1 MALIVQKYGGTS
13 VANSD
18 RIANVANRVIKAW
31 RDGHKMVVVLSAMAG
46 ETDRLIGLG
55 KELAEDPDPRELDVL
70 LATGEQVTV
79 SLFSIFLRS
88 QGVPA
93 TSLLSHQAR
102 IYTDRAYGR
111 ARILGIDTA
120 RIKEELKKNR
130 VVTVAGFQGVD
141 EVGNITTLGRGGS
154 DTTAVAMA
162 AALKAD
168 RCEIYTDV
176 DGVYT
181 ADPRICPKAR
191 KLERITYDEMLE
203 MASLG
208 AKVLEIRSVGFARRY
223 GVPLVVRSSF
233 TEAPGT
239 LVTVEDEEM
248 EIVPVSGVA
257 LRRND
262 ARVTITRVPDR
273 PGIAVRLFRPV
284 ADANIVVDMIIQ
296 NTSIEGYTDLTFTVP
311 QGDLKKTLE
320 LIRPVAAEVGAQQVV
335 GDENIA
341 KISIVGVGMKNN
353 AGVAARMF
361 EALSGEN
368 INILMISTSE
378 IKISC
383 VIEDKYGELAVRV
396 LHDAFDLGQPP
407 PKKNRVQ
414 GSKFKSLLD
423 LDLNPTWN
431 FEP

>member
-1 MALIVQKYGGTS
+1 VALIVQKYGGTS
-13 VANSD
+13 VANPD
-18 RIANVANRVIKAW
+18 RIANVANRVIKTW

-79 SLFSIFLRS
+79 SLFSIFLHS

-168 RCEIYTDV
+168 CCEIYTDV

-203 MASLG
+203 MSSLG

-223 GVPLVVRSSF
+223 DVPLVVRSSF

-257 LRRND
+257 LSRND

-311 QGDLKKTLE
+311 EGDLKKTME

-335 GDENIA
+335 GDKNIA

-353 AGVAARMF
+353 AGVAVRMF

-396 LHDAFDLGQPP
+396 LHDTFDLGQPP
-407 PKKNRVQ
+407 PEKK
-414 GSKFKSLLD
+414 
-423 LDLNPTWN
+423 
-431 FEP
+431 

>member
-13 VANSD
+13 LAD
-18 RIANVANRVIKAW
+18 PDHIANVANRVVKGW
-31 RDGHKMVVVLSAMAG
+31 QDGNRMVVVLSAMSG
-46 ETDRLIGLG
+46 ETDRLINLAR
-55 KELAEDPDPRELDVL
+55 ELAEDPDPRELDVL

-79 SLFSIFLRS
+79 SLFSMFLRA

-111 ARILGIDTA
+111 ARIIGIDTG
-120 RIKEELKKNR
+120 RIREELKKGR

-154 DTTAVAMA
+154 DTTAVAVA

-168 RCEIYTDV
+168 LCEIYTDM

-181 ADPRICPKAR
+181 TDPRIYHKAR
-191 KLERITYDEMLE
+191 LLERISYDEMLE

-208 AKVLEIRSVGFARRY
+208 AKVLEIRSVGFAKRY
-223 GVPLVVRSSF
+223 QVPLRVRSTF
-233 TEAPGT
+233 TDHPGT
-239 LVTVEDEEM
+239 LMTVEDEEM
-248 EIVPVSGVA
+248 EDIPVSGVA
-257 LRRND
+257 LSKND

-284 ADANIVVDMIIQ
+284 AEANIVVDMIIQ
-296 NTSIEGYTDLTFTVP
+296 NTSIDGITDLTFTVP
-311 QGDLKKTLE
+311 KGDLKKTLE
-320 LIRPVAAEVGAQQVV
+320 IIEPVARDIGAQQVLS
-335 GDENIA
+335 DQHIA
-341 KISIVGVGMKNN
+341 KVSIVGVGMKNN
-353 AGVAARMF
+353 SGVAAKMF
-361 EALSGEN
+361 EALAGEN

-383 VIEDKYGELAVRV
+383 IIEDKYGELAVRV
-396 LHDAFDLGQPP
+396 LHDAFGLET
-407 PKKNRVQ
+407 PKPRR
-414 GSKFKSLLD
+414 SAS
-423 LDLNPTWN
+423 
-431 FEP
+431 

>member
-1 MALIVQKYGGTS
+1 MSLIVQKYGGTS
-13 VANSD
+13 VGNLD
-18 RIANVANRVIKAW
+18 RIANVANRVIKTW
-31 RDGHKMVVVLSAMAG
+31 RDGNKMVVVLSAMAG
-46 ETDRLIGLG
+46 ETDRLIKLG
-55 KELAEDPDPRELDVL
+55 QGLAEDPDPRELDVL

-79 SLFSIFLRS
+79 SLFSIFLHS

-120 RIKEELKKNR
+120 RIREELKKNR

-168 RCEIYTDV
+168 CCEIYTDV

-191 KLERITYDEMLE
+191 KLDRITYDEMLE

-223 GVPLVVRSSF
+223 SVPLVVRSSF

-239 LVTVEDEEM
+239 MVTVEDGEM

-257 LRRND
+257 LSRND

-311 QGDLKKTLE
+311 EGDLKKTME
-320 LIRPVAAEVGAQQVV
+320 LIRPVATEVGAQQVV
-335 GDENIA
+335 GNKNIA
-341 KISIVGVGMKNN
+341 KVSIVGVGMKNN

-407 PKKNRVQ
+407 PK
-414 GSKFKSLLD
+414 
-423 LDLNPTWN
+423 P
-431 FEP
+431 

>member
-1 MALIVQKYGGTS
+1 LIVQKYGGTS
-13 VANSD
+13 VGNLD
-18 RIANVANRVIKAW
+18 RIANVANRVIKTW
-31 RDGHKMVVVLSAMAG
+31 RDGNKMVVVLSAMAG
-46 ETDRLIGLG
+46 ETDRLIKLG
-55 KELAEDPDPRELDVL
+55 QGLAEDPDPRELDVL

-79 SLFSIFLRS
+79 SLFSIFLHS

-120 RIKEELKKNR
+120 RIREELKKNR

-168 RCEIYTDV
+168 YCEIYTDV

-191 KLERITYDEMLE
+191 KLDRITYDEMLE

-223 GVPLVVRSSF
+223 SVPLVVRSSF

-239 LVTVEDEEM
+239 MVTVEDEEM

-257 LRRND
+257 LSRND

-296 NTSIEGYTDLTFTVP
+296 NTSIEGFTDLTFTVP
-311 QGDLKKTLE
+311 EGDLKKTME
-320 LIRPVAAEVGAQQVV
+320 LIRPVATEVGAQQVV
-335 GDENIA
+335 GNKNIA
-341 KISIVGVGMKNN
+341 KVSIVGVGMKNN

-407 PKKNRVQ
+407 PK
-414 GSKFKSLLD
+414 
-423 LDLNPTWN
+423 P
-431 FEP
+431 

>member
-13 VANSD
+13 VANPD
-18 RIANVANRVIKAW
+18 RIANVANRVIQSW

-55 KELAEDPDPRELDVL
+55 KELAEDPEPRELDVL

-79 SLFSIFLRS
+79 SLFSIFLHS

-162 AALKAD
+162 AVLKAD
-168 RCEIYTDV
+168 CCEIYTDV

-233 TEAPGT
+233 TEGPGT
-239 LVTVEDEEM
+239 LVTLEDEKM

-257 LRRND
+257 LSRND

-311 QGDLKKTLE
+311 QGDLKKTME

-353 AGVAARMF
+353 AGVAVRMF

-407 PKKNRVQ
+407 PKR
-414 GSKFKSLLD
+414 
-423 LDLNPTWN
+423 
-431 FEP
+431 

>member
-1 MALIVQKYGGTS
+1 VALIVQKYGGTS
-13 VANSD
+13 VANAD
-18 RIANVANRVIKAW
+18 LIANVANRVIKAW

-168 RCEIYTDV
+168 LCEIYTDV

-191 KLERITYDEMLE
+191 KLEQITYDEMLE

-223 GVPLVVRSSF
+223 EVPLVVRSSF

-257 LRRND
+257 LDRND

-296 NTSIEGYTDLTFTVP
+296 NTSIDGHTDLTFTVP
-311 QGDLKKTLE
+311 QGDLKKTME

-335 GDENIA
+335 GDKNIA

-407 PKKNRVQ
+407 PKK
-414 GSKFKSLLD
+414 K
-423 LDLNPTWN
+423 
-431 FEP
+431 

>member
-1 MALIVQKYGGTS
+1 
-13 VANSD
+13 
-18 RIANVANRVIKAW
+18 
-31 RDGHKMVVVLSAMAG
+31 MVVVLSAMAG

-79 SLFSIFLRS
+79 SLFSIFLHS

-130 VVTVAGFQGVD
+130 IVTVAGFQGVD

-162 AALKAD
+162 ASLKAD

-191 KLERITYDEMLE
+191 KLERITYEEMLE

-223 GVPLVVRSSF
+223 SVPLVVRSSF

-257 LRRND
+257 LSRND

-296 NTSIEGYTDLTFTVP
+296 NTSIDGHTDLTFTVP
-311 QGDLKKTLE
+311 EGDLKKTME

-335 GDENIA
+335 GNKNIA

-407 PKKNRVQ
+407 PGKK
-414 GSKFKSLLD
+414 
-423 LDLNPTWN
+423 
-431 FEP
+431 

>member
-1 MALIVQKYGGTS
+1 MAMIVQKYGGTS
-13 VANSD
+13 VANLD

-31 RDGHKMVVVLSAMAG
+31 QDGHKMVVVLSAMAG
-46 ETDRLIGLG
+46 ETDRLVGLG

-79 SLFSIFLRS
+79 SLFSIFLHS

-162 AALKAD
+162 AVLKAD
-168 RCEIYTDV
+168 CCEIYTDV

-233 TEAPGT
+233 TEGPGT
-239 LVTVEDEEM
+239 LVTLEDEKM

-257 LRRND
+257 LSRND

-311 QGDLKKTLE
+311 QGDLKKTME

-353 AGVAARMF
+353 AGVAVRMF

-396 LHDAFDLGQPP
+396 LHDAFDLDQPP
-407 PKKNRVQ
+407 PKR
-414 GSKFKSLLD
+414 
-423 LDLNPTWN
+423 
-431 FEP
+431 

>member
-1 MALIVQKYGGTS
+1 LIVQKYGGTS
-13 VANSD
+13 VGNLD
-18 RIANVANRVIKAW
+18 RIANVANRVIKTW
-31 RDGHKMVVVLSAMAG
+31 RDGNKMVVVLSAMAG
-46 ETDRLIGLG
+46 ETDRLIKLG
-55 KELAEDPDPRELDVL
+55 QGLAEDPDPRELDVL

-79 SLFSIFLRS
+79 SLFSIFLHS

-120 RIKEELKKNR
+120 RIREELKKNR

-168 RCEIYTDV
+168 YCEIYTDV

-191 KLERITYDEMLE
+191 KLDRITYDEMLE

-223 GVPLVVRSSF
+223 SVPLVVRSSF

-239 LVTVEDEEM
+239 MVTVEDEEM

-257 LRRND
+257 LSRND

-311 QGDLKKTLE
+311 QGDLKKTME

-353 AGVAARMF
+353 AGVAVRMF

-407 PKKNRVQ
+407 PKR
-414 GSKFKSLLD
+414 
-423 LDLNPTWN
+423 
-431 FEP
+431 

>member
-1 MALIVQKYGGTS
+1 VSLIVQKYGGTS
-13 VANSD
+13 VADAD
-18 RIANVANRVIKAW
+18 RIANVANRVVKNW
-31 RDGHKMVVVLSAMAG
+31 RDGHRMVVVLSAMAG
-46 ETDRLIGLG
+46 ETDRLINLA

-79 SLFSIFLRS
+79 SLFSMFLRA

-111 ARILGIDTA
+111 ARIVGIDTA
-120 RIKEELKKNR
+120 RIREELKKNR

-154 DTTAVAMA
+154 DTTAVAVA

-168 RCEIYTDV
+168 LCEIYTDV

-181 ADPRICPKAR
+181 TDPRIYPKAR
-191 KLERITYDEMLE
+191 RLERISYDEMLE

-208 AKVLEIRSVGFARRY
+208 AKVLEIRSVGFAKRY
-223 GVPLVVRSSF
+223 QVPLRVRSTF
-233 TEAPGT
+233 TDNPGT
-239 LVTVEDEEM
+239 LMTVEDEEM
-248 EIVPVSGVA
+248 EDIPVSGVA
-257 LRRND
+257 LSKLD

-284 ADANIVVDMIIQ
+284 AEANIVVDMIIQ
-296 NTSIEGYTDLTFTVP
+296 NTSIDGLTDLTFTVP
-311 QGDLKKTLE
+311 KGDLQKTLAIVKPTARE
-320 LIRPVAAEVGAQQVV
+320 IGAQQVLS
-335 GDENIA
+335 DPNIA
-341 KISIVGVGMKNN
+341 KVSIVGVGMKNN
-353 AGVAARMF
+353 SGVAARMF
-361 EALSGEN
+361 EALAAEN
-368 INILMISTSE
+368 INIMMISTSE

-396 LHDAFDLGQPP
+396 LHDAFGLET
-407 PKKNRVQ
+407 PKPKR
-414 GSKFKSLLD
+414 S
-423 LDLNPTWN
+423 
-431 FEP
+431 

>member
-1 MALIVQKYGGTS
+1 VALIVQKYGGTS
-13 VANSD
+13 VANPD
-18 RIANVANRVIKAW
+18 RIANVANRVIQAW

-46 ETDRLIGLG
+46 ETDRLIALG

-79 SLFSIFLRS
+79 SLFSIFLHS

-162 AALKAD
+162 AVLKAD
-168 RCEIYTDV
+168 CCEIYTDV

-233 TEAPGT
+233 TKAPGT

-257 LRRND
+257 LSRND

-311 QGDLKKTLE
+311 QGDLKKTME

-335 GDENIA
+335 GDKNIA

-407 PKKNRVQ
+407 PRR
-414 GSKFKSLLD
+414 
-423 LDLNPTWN
+423 
-431 FEP
+431 